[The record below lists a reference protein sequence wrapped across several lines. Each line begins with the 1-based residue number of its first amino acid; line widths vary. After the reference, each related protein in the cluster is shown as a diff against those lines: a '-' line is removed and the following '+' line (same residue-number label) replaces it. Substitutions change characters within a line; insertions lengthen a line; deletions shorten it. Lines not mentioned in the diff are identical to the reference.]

1 MKSTILDKKYE
12 YYDAI
17 SFATNRMRDRIYR
30 LHPRDIDQAIFL
42 ERFNMAFTSTVNL
55 YTSYV
60 FMCNTENELSILVA
74 IVYQRLAEIELT
86 LFDLIKFMKK

>member
-1 MKSTILDKKYE
+1 MTSTILDKKYE

-30 LHPRDIDQAIFL
+30 LHPRDIEQAIFFEKL
-42 ERFNMAFTSTVNL
+42 NMAFTSTVNL

-60 FMCNTENELSILVA
+60 FMCNTETELSILVA
-74 IVYQRLAEIELT
+74 VVYQRLAEIELS
-86 LFDLIKFMKK
+86 LLDLLSI